1 VPSAHPRPP
10 LLLLALLALLVGAA
24 AARGQQELDPAPWA
38 WAEGQNITEVGFPGL
53 KGPEDEARGSIET
66 RRGERFSSETLA
78 ADVARLFRSGR
89 YGSPISG
96 DKRGAPGVTV
106 VVSRHP
112 DGGVLVEFAL
122 HERPRV
128 RVVLEGAEDV
138 DDDFIEEAIKT
149 KSGDL
154 LDTYRIDR
162 DARALRTKL
171 RDDGFL
177 EAEVTHKEV
186 PREGDEDVDVVYLV
200 HAGPKVHV
208 DELIFEG
215 AKALDPSDLLDAT
228 GPDALETKPRE
239 IFGLV
244 EKGTYKPEGLRR
256 DADRVA
262 RYYRSQGYLD
272 ARVYPLE
279 ERFTLD
285 GEAVTLVVAVEEG
298 ERYHVR
304 RVGVEGTTVLTE
316 ERLLGELPVKAG
328 RPFLGDDLRASMDR
342 IRQLY
347 GQRAYIHCEVDVDV
361 RYDLERKLLDVT
373 LVVNEGPKVRIDE
386 IRIVGNDKTQEEVIR
401 RELSVY
407 PGEYYDGEELEASVA
422 RLGRLRYFQDIRVDF
437 KPGSEPGREHLE
449 VGVDEARTGAFV
461 IGGGVSTT
469 AGFFGNISLT
479 QRNFDITDLP
489 TSWKDFLEGRAF
501 TGAGQQM
508 TITLQPGKQRSQ
520 YSIEFVE
527 PWLFGYPVLFE
538 AEGYARDRVREDW
551 LEQRLGGRFTLGYR
565 VTQDLVYRA
574 TYRLER
580 VRVGDIEPSA
590 VPDVL
595 DVAGTSYVGSVRQSL
610 TYDQNRIDGDFI
622 VYGGYAATVYYEIAD
637 RALASDHD
645 FHRAGASV
653 NWQTTWFTWPNKHKW
668 VLQLRHDL
676 GWVHERHRSDAVPI
690 FERFFAGGPGSI
702 RGFRF
707 RTVTPQLGNKP
718 LGGDWSALATAEAS
732 FPLFQNILRGV
743 VFMDFG
749 GVVDDLRDF
758 ERDDNVRVAAGFGF
772 RLRLPIFPAPVALDF
787 AWPLRKRREDD
798 LQVFSFNVG
807 FGF

>member
-1 VPSAHPRPP
+1 MPPARPRPTLP
-10 LLLLALLALLVGAA
+10 LLALLALLVGAG

-38 WAEGQNITEVGFPGL
+38 WAEGQTIADVAFPGL

-96 DKRGAPGVTV
+96 DKRGQPGVSV
-106 VVSRHP
+106 VVRRDP
-112 DGGVLVEFAL
+112 LGGVLVEFTL
-122 HERPRV
+122 HTRPRV
-128 RVVLEGAEDV
+128 RVVLDGAEEV

-171 RDDGFL
+171 RDDGYL
-177 EAEVTHKEV
+177 DAEVTHKEV
-186 PREGDEDVDVVYLV
+186 PREGDEDVDVIYVI
-200 HAGPKVHV
+200 HTGPKVHV

-298 ERYHVR
+298 ERYHIR

-386 IRIVGNDKTQEEVIR
+386 IRIVGNDKTKEEVLR

-422 RLGRLRYFQDIRVDF
+422 RLGRLRYFQDVRVDF
-437 KPGSEPGREHLE
+437 QPGSEPGREHL
-449 VGVDEARTGAFV
+449 VIGVDEARTGAFV

-508 TITLQPGKQRSQ
+508 TITLQPGRERSQ
-520 YSIEFVE
+520 YSVEFVE
-527 PWLFGYPVLFE
+527 PWLFGFPVLFE

-551 LEQRLGGRFTLGYR
+551 LEQRRGGRFTLGYR
-565 VTQDLVYRA
+565 ITQDLVYRA
-574 TYRLER
+574 TYRIER
-580 VRVGDIEPSA
+580 VRVADIEPSA

-595 DVAGTSYVGSVRQSL
+595 DVAGTSYLGSVRQSL

-622 VYGGYAATVYYEIAD
+622 VYSGYAATVYYEIAD
-637 RALASDHD
+637 QVLGSDYD
-645 FHRAGASV
+645 FNRAGASL
-653 NWQTTWFTWPNKHKW
+653 NWQTTFFTWPNKHKW
-668 VLQLRHDL
+668 VLQLRNDW
-676 GWVHERHRSDAVPI
+676 GWIHERYRSDDVPI

-707 RTVTPQLGNKP
+707 RTVTPQLNDKP

-743 VFMDFG
+743 VFMDMG
-749 GVVDDLRDF
+749 GVVDDFSDF

-787 AWPLRKRREDD
+787 AWPLRKRRDDD

>member
-1 VPSAHPRPP
+1 VPSTRPRPP
-10 LLLLALLALLVGAA
+10 RLLLALLALLLGAG

-38 WAEGQNITEVGFPGL
+38 WAEGQPITEVGFLEL

-66 RRGERFSSETLA
+66 KRGERFSSETLA

-96 DKRGAPGVTV
+96 DKRGAPGVSV
-106 VVSRHP
+106 VVRRDP
-112 DGGVLVEFAL
+112 QGGVIVEFTL
-122 HERPRV
+122 HERRRV
-128 RVVLEGAEDV
+128 RVVLDGAEDV

-154 LDTYRIDR
+154 LDAYRIDR
-162 DARALRTKL
+162 DARALKTKL
-171 RDDGFL
+171 RDDGYL

-186 PREGDEDVDVVYLV
+186 PREGDEDVDVVYMV
-200 HAGPKVHV
+200 HTGPKVHV

-298 ERYHVR
+298 ERYHIR

-316 ERLLGELPVKAG
+316 EKLLGELPVKAG

-386 IRIVGNDKTQEEVIR
+386 IKIVGNDKTQEEVLR

-437 KPGSEPGREHLE
+437 QPGSEPGREHLV

-508 TITLQPGKQRSQ
+508 TITLQPGRQRSQ

-538 AEGYARDRVREDW
+538 AEVYARDRIREDW

-565 VTQDLVYRA
+565 ITQDLVFRA

-645 FHRAGASV
+645 FHRAGASL

-707 RTVTPQLGNKP
+707 RTVTPQLSNKP

-758 ERDDNVRVAAGFGF
+758 ERDDNVRVATGFGF

-798 LQVFSFNVG
+798 VQVFSFNVG

>member
-1 VPSAHPRPP
+1 MPPVRPR
-10 LLLLALLALLVGAA
+10 LLVVLLALLLGAGAA
-24 AARGQQELDPAPWA
+24 RAQQELDPAPWA
-38 WAEGQNITEVGFPGL
+38 WAEGQRIEDVEFLGL
-53 KGPEDEARGSIET
+53 KNTPQDEAQNSIET
-66 RRGERFSSETLA
+66 KRTGTFSSETLA
-78 ADVARLFRSGR
+78 GDVARLFRSGR
-89 YGSPISG
+89 YGSPTTG
-96 DKRGAPGVTV
+96 DKRGAPAVSV
-106 VVSRHP
+106 VVRRAAQ
-112 DGGVLVEFAL
+112 GGVIVEFTL

-128 RVVLEGAEDV
+128 RVVLDGAEDV
-138 DDDFIEEAIKT
+138 DDDFIEESIKT

-177 EAEVTHKEV
+177 DAEVTHKEV
-186 PREGDEDVDVVYLV
+186 PREGDEDIDVVFV
-200 HAGPKVHV
+200 IHAGPKVHV

-256 DADRVA
+256 DSERIA

-279 ERFTLD
+279 ERFTLS
-285 GEAVTLVVAVEEG
+285 GEAVTLVVGVEEG

-386 IRIVGNDKTQEEVIR
+386 IKIVGNDKTKEEVIR

-437 KPGSEPGREHLE
+437 QPGSEAGREHLV

-508 TITLQPGKQRSQ
+508 TITLQPGRQRSQ

-527 PWLFGYPVLFE
+527 PWLFGYPILFE

-551 LEQRLGGRFTLGYR
+551 LEQRRGGRFTLGYR
-565 VTQDLVYRA
+565 ITQDLVYRA
-574 TYRLER
+574 TYRIER
-580 VRVGDIEPSA
+580 VHIADIEPSA

-595 DVAGTSYVGSVRQSL
+595 DVAGTSYVGSVRHSL
-610 TYDQNRIDGDFI
+610 TYDQNRIDGDF
-622 VYGGYAATVYYEIAD
+622 VVHGGYAATVYYEIAD
-637 RALASDHD
+637 RALASDYD
-645 FHRAGASV
+645 FHRAGASL
-653 NWQTTWFTWPNKHKW
+653 NWQTTWFMWPNKHKW

-676 GWVHERHRSDAVPI
+676 GWIHARHRSDDVPI

-718 LGGDWSALATAEAS
+718 LGGEWSALATAEAS

-758 ERDDNVRVAAGFGF
+758 ERDDNIRVAAGFGF